1 MTFSKLPN
9 LATKKT
15 AKKELNVESDSFN
28 ELAELKAKFTE
39 NAQKE
44 QAQRE
49 QQHDSEFW
57 FAVYFK
63 TREQKEMFLKLAG
76 IINDDKYINGNELAK
91 KLNIE
96 LPNIDLK
103 IPKKRDNKKFATFVD
118 KF

>member
-1 MTFSKLPN
+1 MSFSKLPN
-9 LATKKT
+9 LATKT
-15 AKKELNVESDSFN
+15 TPKKELNIEIDSLD
-28 ELAELKAKFTE
+28 EVQELKKKFTE
-39 NAQKE
+39 NAKKE
-44 QAQRE
+44 ESQRD

-63 TREQKEMFLKLAG
+63 TREQKETFLKLVG
-76 IINDDKYINGNELAK
+76 IINDDKYINGSELAK

-96 LPNIDLK
+96 FPTIDLK